1 MVSLIAPLLLLAAL
15 ALPGVAALVRFAPFL
30 TPLERLAHGAVLG
43 IVAGTLAML
52 PLGTLLGFSPLVLV
66 ALAVGSV
73 VLGVWLLAGSR
84 IADAFPRRP
93 EDLVAAF
100 SERVDIIGF
109 AIVGLFAVRWVALWT
124 SAMTVDG
131 AGMWAG
137 HEYLWS
143 DWPTHLGIVSSF
155 AYGDNFPPQHTL
167 FAGLPM
173 SYHFLSDLTPAA
185 MVVLGMDPAGALSLH
200 SFVLSVLLALSLY
213 AFARRLAAGDRAI
226 ASLALVLFLLG
237 GSLIWVA
244 TLGTINDSRDIVGT
258 LTTTPF
264 DRAAQDSLHIQFLNP
279 YIAFVMSQRAYLYG
293 LPLVMLSLS
302 ILLVAVRRADAL
314 RRAEVLRR
322 AVATRRRRPRLRNL
336 GLFILAGV
344 VAGFLPLAHLPTL
357 LTLAM
362 VTPILVFALARRPW
376 AIETIPWPGWTA
388 FHVTWVL
395 VALPQLA
402 LQLRGGSS
410 ALSAI
415 RFELG
420 WMPAAAGS
428 PVPDEWWWFW
438 LKNLGLF
445 APFLVFAMFGSRLLP
460 PRPFRLL
467 LAFMPLFA
475 IVNIVVFQPWD
486 RDNNKILVYWFLA
499 VAILVA
505 ALVVQTWR
513 RHRSAVVRFML
524 AGAVMTMV
532 AGPVLENLAQWEGQG
547 RFQMLTTEQM
557 TLDAEIRART
567 APHALFLSSAGHHD
581 PLMMLTGRP
590 LFMGYWGQ
598 LWVSGIPYEKRQ
610 AEVKDLLQFKAGTEA
625 LLAQEKIDYVV
636 ISDNDVT
643 DADTKA
649 NVDAYESRYPAIIK
663 TAHYQVFAVS
673 PGAMDAA
680 G

>member
-1 MVSLIAPLLLLAAL
+1 MSLSAALPLLAPLLLLVAL
-15 ALPGVAALVRFAPFL
+15 ALPGIAALVRLAPFL
-30 TPLERLAHGAVLG
+30 TPLERFAHGAVLG

-52 PLGTLLGFSPLVLV
+52 PLGILVGFSAPVLV
-66 ALAVGSV
+66 VLAVASV
-73 VLGVWLLAGSR
+73 VVAAWLLRPTGALG
-84 IADAFPRRP
+84 AFRRP
-93 EDLVAAF
+93 PGELLAAF
-100 SERVDIIGF
+100 SDRVDIVGF
-109 AIVGLFAVRWVALWT
+109 AIIGLFTVRWVALWT
-124 SAMTVDG
+124 SAMTFDASG
-131 AGMWAG
+131 LWAG

-167 FAGLPM
+167 YAGLPM

-213 AFARRLAAGDRAI
+213 AFARRMAGGDRGI

-237 GSLIWVA
+237 GSLIWIA
-244 TLGTINDSRDIVGT
+244 TLGTINESHDLIGT

-293 LPLVMLSLS
+293 LPLVMLSLT
-302 ILLVAVRRADAL
+302 LLLMAARRADTL
-314 RRAEVLRR
+314 RRATAAARR
-322 AVATRRRRPRLRNL
+322 ARRYGSL
-336 GLFILAGV
+336 GLFVLAGV
-344 VAGFLPLAHLPTL
+344 MAGFLPLSHLPTL

-362 VTPILVFALARRPW
+362 VTPILVFALAPRPW
-376 AIETIPWPGWTA
+376 ALDSIPWLGWIA

-415 RFELG
+415 RIELG
-420 WMPAAAGS
+420 WMPAAPGS

-445 APFLVFAMFGSRLLP
+445 APFLVLALIGWRLLP

-475 IVNIVVFQPWD
+475 IVNVVVFQPWD

-513 RHRSAVVRFML
+513 RHRSATVRFLL
-524 AGAVMTMV
+524 AGAVATMV
-532 AGPVLENLAQWEGQG
+532 AGPILENLAQWEGQG
-547 RFQMLTTEQM
+547 RFQMLTTEQIQ
-557 TLDAEIRART
+557 LDAQIRSKT
-567 APHALFLSSAGHHD
+567 DPHALFLSSAGHHD
-581 PLMMLTGRP
+581 PLMMLAGRR

-598 LWVSGIPYEKRQ
+598 LWVSGIPYQQRQ
-610 AEVKDLLQFKAGTEA
+610 AEVKDLLQFRSGTEA
-625 LLAQEKIDYVV
+625 RLTQEKIDYVV
-636 ISDNDVT
+636 ISTIDVT
-643 DADTKA
+643 DPDTLA
-649 NVDAYESRYPAIIK
+649 NLDAYEGRYPAIIK
-663 TAHYQVFAVS
+663 TTHYQVFAVS
-673 PGAMDAA
+673 PGAIDAA